1 MSDSVELPTLP
12 PGTWTPI
19 AFRPRRASKFHTLQ
33 WVPINGALIDSDTA
47 HQLRLAGAIVMA
59 SRHSS
64 EVVELVV
71 RPVGA

>member
-1 MSDSVELPTLP
+1 MSDSDELPTLP

-33 WVPINGALIDSDTA
+33 WVPINGALINSDTA